1 MRVLGN
7 WVIWLLCLLGLLGV
21 LGIGFLDSE
30 VSGFWMYK
38 V

>member
-21 LGIGFLDSE
+21 LGIGFLDFE

-38 V
+38 A

>member
-21 LGIGFLDSE
+21 LGIGFLDFE
-30 VSGFWMYK
+30 VSGCWMYK

>member
-21 LGIGFLDSE
+21 LGIGFLDFE